1 MASES
6 PGVDQVLLADES
18 DKKLRRALSF
28 QDLFFISFGG
38 VVGSGWLFAVA
49 YSAFYAGP
57 AAVISWIIAGIFMIA
72 IALCFSET
80 ASAMHKTGQ
89 LVRGPLYS
97 HGGYTGYII
106 GTAYILGSITVPA
119 IEAEA
124 VITYLT
130 AYPQFT
136 SLVAS
141 NGLLTSDGVGVAILL
156 LVGFF
161 LLNYVGV
168 KFLGTFNSIVT
179 WWKLII
185 PTLTIIFLLS
195 VYKASNFTAGG
206 FTPFGWPGVFIAIP
220 TAGIGFAYL
229 GFRGAAQF
237 SGEAKNPQ
245 RDAPRAIILS
255 IGAAVVLYVL
265 LQVVFIGALNWGANG
280 LAPGD
285 WSALPTT
292 TVWAKPFYEVMK
304 QAGPAFL
311 GGFAS
316 ILLVDAVVSPS
327 GTGWVFLGEATRA
340 VYGVG
345 ADGFFPRGLLSI
357 QRRTRIPWVALIATT
372 VVGAVFIA
380 PFPSWFIFADFVT
393 DVFTISLLMG
403 PLTLYVLRKH
413 APGINRPFKL
423 PFAFWI
429 GAVAFIGGALIIYWS
444 EFGGLFYVLSAV
456 FLILPIFYWFYAPK
470 NLGISFGTSFTIG
483 IVQMILVI
491 ADTIYGYLYLYIGD
505 VVGSPL
511 GYAPAPPIIANST
524 LTERFLIYYVAMLLI
539 IWVPTLL
546 VQRMA
551 NPDGKR
557 MIRAGYWILVLL
569 FTEMLVSWF
578 SVLGTCSAIGCFGP
592 LQDPSTPYIAFPWDT
607 VLMTVVAA
615 VIYIWAMQSGYRTK
629 DLAEVEALM
638 SRPEAD
644 AADAGA
650 MPKPA
655 AAASTGASGVTA
667 PGQGPSLNR

>member
-1 MASES
+1 MGSAM
-6 PGVDQVLLADES
+6 GGDDQVLLADSS
-18 DKKLRRALSF
+18 DKQLRRALSF
-28 QDLFFISFGG
+28 QDLFMISFGG

-57 AAVISWIIAGIFMIA
+57 AAVVSWIIAGIFMIA

-80 ASAMHKTGQ
+80 ASALHKTGQ

-136 SLVAS
+136 ALVGN
-141 NGLLTSDGVGVAILL
+141 NGLLTLEGVGVAILL
-156 LVGFF
+156 LIGFF
-161 LLNYVGV
+161 FLNYVGV
-168 KFLGTFNSIVT
+168 RFLGLFNSIVT

-185 PTLTIIFLLS
+185 PTLTVIFLFT

-206 FTPFGWPGVFIAIP
+206 FVPYGWPGVFIAIP

-237 SGEAKNPQ
+237 AGEAKNPQ

-255 IGAAVVLYVL
+255 IGSAVVLYVL
-265 LQVVFIGALNWGANG
+265 LQVVFIGAINWGANG
-280 LAPGD
+280 LVAGQ
-285 WSALPTT
+285 WTQLPNTAIF
-292 TVWAKPFYEVMK
+292 AKPFYEVMK
-304 QAGPAFL
+304 QAGPALL

-372 VVGAVFIA
+372 VVGAIFIA

-403 PLTLYVLRKH
+403 PLTLYVLRRY
-413 APGINRPFKL
+413 APGIHRPFKL
-423 PFAFWI
+423 PAALWI

-456 FLILPIFYWFYAPK
+456 FLILPIFYWFYAPR
-470 NLGISFGTSFTIG
+470 NLGISRSLSISIG
-483 IVQMILVI
+483 VVQLILVAI
-491 ADTIYGYLYLYIGD
+491 DTAFGYTYLYIGN

-511 GYAPAPPIIANST
+511 GYAPAPPVIANSA
-524 LTERFLIYYVAMLLI
+524 LTQTFLIYWVSMLLI
-539 IWVPTLL
+539 VWVPTLL

-551 NPDGKR
+551 NADGKK
-557 MIRAGYWILVLL
+557 MISSAYWVLVLL
-569 FTEMLVSWF
+569 FSEMLISWF

-592 LQDPSTPYIAFPWDT
+592 LSDPPTPYIPFPWDT
-607 VLMTVVAA
+607 VIMTVLAA
-615 VIYIWAMQSGYRTK
+615 GIYAWALLSGYRTK
-629 DLAEVEALM
+629 DLAAVEDLM
-638 SRPEAD
+638 HRSEGDTMSA
-644 AADAGA
+644 AGA
-650 MPKPA
+650 MDSGAGPA
-655 AAASTGASGVTA
+655 PTAGAS
-667 PGQGPSLNR
+667 PP